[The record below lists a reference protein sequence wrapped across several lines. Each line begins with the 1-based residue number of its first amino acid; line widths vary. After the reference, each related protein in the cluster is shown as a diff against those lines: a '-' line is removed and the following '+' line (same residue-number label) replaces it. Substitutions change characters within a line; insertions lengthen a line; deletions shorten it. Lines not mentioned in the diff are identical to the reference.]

1 MAPAGAPARAL
12 PAPDRRETERRSPAR
27 PQRRP
32 ARAPARAPSRA
43 ARLSHR
49 SLATRLIVF
58 GVLVAGLGA
67 GRVALSFAVVQKNLA
82 TDGVAGQVRSVQAR
96 NQQLAEQAAT
106 LSSALTVR
114 NVAQKKYHLAI
125 APDVVFITV
134 HAHHA
139 GVTKRR

>member
-1 MAPAGAPARAL
+1 MAPAGVPARAL
-12 PAPDRRETERRSPAR
+12 PAPDRREIEQRPAR

-32 ARAPARAPSRA
+32 ERAPSRA

-58 GVLVAGLGA
+58 GVLVAVLGA

-82 TDGVAGQVRSVQAR
+82 TDTVAAQVRTVQAR

-114 NVAQKKYHLAI
+114 NLAQKKYHLI
-125 APDVVFITV
+125 VAPDVQFITV
-134 HAHHA
+134 HA
-139 GVTKRR
+139 RRAATGARP